1 MSMGNNMCRGC
12 VPSTV
17 MATARHP
24 TVEAGDDEPALEED
38 GDSTPTDH
46 PAVGIA
52 HTTVVPT
59 NFDRDA

>member
-1 MSMGNNMCRGC
+1 MSMGNNMCAGC
-12 VPSTV
+12 VQPIV

-24 TVEAGDDEPALEED
+24 TVDAGDDDAAPEHD
-38 GDSTPTDH
+38 GERTPSDH

-59 NFDRDA
+59 NLDRDA

>member
-1 MSMGNNMCRGC
+1 MSMGNNMCGGC
-12 VPSTV
+12 VGPTV

-24 TVEAGDDEPALEED
+24 TVDAGDDDAALEED
-38 GDSTPTDH
+38 GDPTPADH
-46 PAVGIA
+46 PEVGIA